1 MRRNSLLSLTS
12 RPLLF
17 FRLPRHSLFG
27 VIMLIILPY
36 SLEAEP
42 APPSPFTAEYEAQY
56 GGFKA
61 KAERSL
67 EISDSGQVEMNTQL
81 RLKLL
86 GKTLSTIKEQS
97 ILDPDALTGELK
109 PAAYSFIQTG
119 LGKRSRYISFDW
131 ENGQA
136 NADIGSDRFEIPL
149 EFAVAD
155 NLSTY
160 LELRNHLMAGEKD
173 IIFPAI
179 DKGELEQYHFK
190 VIGEEDV
197 KTSLG
202 LLRTVKVERVRE
214 PGSNRSTIIW
224 LALDWDYL
232 LVKLEQQE
240 KDSRGI
246 RLELKNASVK
256 GDSVTG
262 KNQETL

>member
-1 MRRNSLLSLTS
+1 MLSLTI
-12 RPLLF
+12 RALLF
-17 FRLPRHSLFG
+17 FRLPRQSLFTM
-27 VIMLIILPY
+27 IMLIILPY
-36 SLEAEP
+36 SLEAAP

-67 EISDSGQVEMNTQL
+67 EISDNGQVEMKTLL
-81 RLKLL
+81 RLKML
-86 GKTLSTIKEQS
+86 GKTISTIKEQS
-97 ILDPDALTGELK
+97 VLDPDALTGELK
-109 PAAYSFIQTG
+109 LAAYSFIQTG

-136 NADIGSDRFEIPL
+136 KADIGNDHYEIPL
-149 EFAVAD
+149 EFSVAD
-155 NLSTY
+155 NLSAY
-160 LELRNHLMAGEKD
+160 LELRNQLVAGKKD

-179 DKGELEQYHFK
+179 DKGKLEEYHFK

-202 LLRTVKVERVRE
+202 LLRSVKIERVRE

-224 LALDWDYL
+224 LAPDWDCL

-246 RLELKNASVK
+246 RLELKHATVK
-256 GDSVTG
+256 GISVTG
-262 KNQETL
+262 KSLGTL